1 MALFGSPLSTLM
13 DQRLQWLSKRA
24 ELISSNLASSGLP
37 NSVRKDLL
45 DFATIV
51 KRHAAQNVDPKPADM
66 HVDPLVIKEEDVTKT
81 QTDIAHD
88 LETLEMSQN
97 ALEHE
102 FMVNIM
108 KQFHKL
114 VRVAS
119 TRVQQ

>member
-1 MALFGSPLSTLM
+1 MPLFGSPLSILM
-13 DQRLQWLSKRA
+13 DQRLQWLAKRS
-24 ELISSNLASSGLP
+24 ELLAQNLSSANLP

-45 DFATIV
+45 DFQTIV
-51 KRHAAQNVDPKPADM
+51 KRHASKNIAPKPGSM
-66 HVDPLVIKEEDVTKT
+66 HIDPLTIQEEDVVIKK
-81 QTDIAHD
+81 QEIAMD

-114 VRVAS
+114 VRISS